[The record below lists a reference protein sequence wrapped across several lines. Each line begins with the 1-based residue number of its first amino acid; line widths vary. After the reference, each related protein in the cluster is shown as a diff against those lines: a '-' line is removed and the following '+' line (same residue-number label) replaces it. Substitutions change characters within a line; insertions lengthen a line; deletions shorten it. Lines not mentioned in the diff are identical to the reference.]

1 MSVCSLSTH
10 IFHSSGMSSTHSQM
24 ENNEGEVEIQ
34 LAAVFT
40 PDYSLPLWCFSFGAK
55 ACFSPVRGMSTG
67 NVSASRSAH

>member
-10 IFHSSGMSSTHSQM
+10 IFQSTGMSSTHFQM

-40 PDYSLPLWCFSFGAK
+40 PDYSLPLWCFPFDAK
-55 ACFSPVRGMSTG
+55 ACFSPVRGMSMG
-67 NVSASRSAH
+67 NVSASPAAH